1 MTSEQIDLV
10 QASFKTIEPQAEEAA
25 ALFYDRL
32 FEIGP
37 ELRPLFKGDIREQG
51 RKLMQ
56 MIGLVVK
63 SLGRIEELVPAI
75 RTMGARHAG
84 YGVEDRHYETVGSA
98 LLWTLE
104 KGLGAAFT
112 AETKEAWTAAYS
124 LLAQTMKDAGSRSRK
139 EAVAR

>member
-1 MTSEQIDLV
+1 MTSEQINLV
-10 QASFKTIEPQAEEAA
+10 QASFKMIEPQAEEAA

-32 FEIGP
+32 FEIDP
-37 ELRPLFKGDIREQG
+37 RLQPLFKGDIREQG

-56 MIGLVVK
+56 MLGLAVK
-63 SLGRIEELVPAI
+63 TLGRIEELVLAL
-75 RTMGARHAG
+75 RTLGARHAG

-112 AETKEAWTAAYS
+112 AETKEAWTVAYG
-124 LLAQTMKDAGSRSRK
+124 LLAQTMKDAGSRSRT
-139 EAVAR
+139 EAVAM